1 MEKLKEADIVLSS
14 NAIFTG
20 LQESPFQGSIAI
32 KDNIILAVGTEEEVA
47 PFIGEETKVYEY
59 GDQLI
64 MPGFNDFHIH
74 LFLGSL
80 SQECV
85 HLNEAKSE
93 EEAAQMVKAFADRR
107 PNDEWIFGFR
117 WYHVYWENKSL
128 PHRSTLDELI
138 PDRPVFLFNDECHGA
153 WVNSKAL
160 EVMGINDDTPDP
172 PFGEIVRD
180 ENGKA
185 TGFLYETA
193 MTFAKQAF
201 DNIPKARQ
209 IELLENFLKTSAR
222 LGVTSISD
230 MLPLPGLELG
240 DLDLYKEF
248 DDQNKLTTRIH
259 FLAALDGDLD
269 RPRYL
274 RERFQSDSLRFSGL
288 KQFLDGVPIAYTAY
302 MVAPYSDNPDTRGDT
317 LIPTDYVKKWAMEA
331 DREQFRIRFHA
342 CGDGAVRLGL
352 DCFEAVQQQNGK
364 RDSRHTIE
372 HIEVIHPEDIPRFGE
387 LGVIASMQP
396 EHMAVARSFVNNTYR
411 KRLGPEREKYTW
423 PIKTLQDHGAK
434 LAFGTDFPVVGLDPM
449 TEIYRAVTRL
459 HDDGQP
465 EGGWNSTEKVSL
477 ADALKAYTLGSA
489 YGVFRE
495 HELGTLEA
503 GKLADVIV
511 LNKDLFQIPVE
522 EIRETE
528 VLLTLKDGKI
538 VYQSSEKGEV

>member
-1 MEKLKEADIVLSS
+1 MKVADIVLSS

-20 LQESPFQGSIAI
+20 LQESPFRGSVAI
-32 KDNIILAVGTEEEVA
+32 KDNVILAVGTHEEVA
-47 PFIGEETKVYEY
+47 PFVGEMTKVLKY

-64 MPGFNDFHIH
+64 MPGFNDFHLH

-85 HLNEAKSE
+85 HLNKARSE
-93 EEAAQMVKAFADRR
+93 EESAQMVKEFADEH
-107 PNDEWIFGFR
+107 PEDEWIFGFR
-117 WYHVYWENKSL
+117 WYHIYWENKTL
-128 PHRSTLDELI
+128 PHRSTLDQFI

-160 EVMGINDDTPDP
+160 EMMGIDNDTPNP

-180 ENGKA
+180 ENGVA

-193 MTFAKQAF
+193 MGFAQQVF
-201 DNIPKARQ
+201 DNIPRARQ
-209 IELLENFLKTSAR
+209 IELLENFLGTSAK

-240 DLDLYKEF
+240 NLGLYKEF

-269 RPRYL
+269 RARYL
-274 RERFQSDSLRFSGL
+274 RATYQSSSLKFSGL

-302 MVAPYSDNPDTRGDT
+302 MVDPYSDKQDTSGDT
-317 LIPTDYVKKWAMEA
+317 LIPIDYVKKWAVEA
-331 DREQFRIRFHA
+331 DQEQFRIRFHA

-352 DCFEAVQQQNGK
+352 DCFDICQMENGE

-372 HIEVIHPEDIPRFGE
+372 HIEVIHPDDIHRFGE

-396 EHMAVARSFVNNTYR
+396 EHMAVARSFENNTYR

-423 PIKTLQDHGAK
+423 PIKSLLDSGAP

-465 EGGWNSTEKVSL
+465 EGGWNPTEKVSL
-477 ADALKAYTLGSA
+477 ADALRSYTLGSA

-495 HELGTLEA
+495 HELGTLEV

-511 LNKDLFQIPVE
+511 LDQNLFQIPAE
-522 EIRETE
+522 EIRHTK
-528 VLLTLKDGKI
+528 VVLTLKDGNI
-538 VYQSSEKGEV
+538 VYQSSEKKEV